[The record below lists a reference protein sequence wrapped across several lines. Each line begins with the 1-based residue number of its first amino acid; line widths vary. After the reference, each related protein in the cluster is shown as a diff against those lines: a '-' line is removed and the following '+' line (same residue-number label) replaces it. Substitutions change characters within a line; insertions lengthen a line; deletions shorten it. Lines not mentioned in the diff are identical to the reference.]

1 MKEIHIGEKITAK
14 RKEKGLTQQELA
26 DHLGVSKPAVSKW
39 ESSQSYPDIALIPTI
54 ASYFDIS
61 VDELFDYQ
69 PQLTKQAIAK
79 IYMNLAK
86 KFTDEGFE
94 IAYAELSAVIKK
106 YYACWPLLQNM
117 GVLLLNY
124 ASMAEN
130 PKRTEEVLSEA
141 IALFDRIADYCEDV
155 STLRKLPYLKATAY
169 LMLGRPSD
177 VIDLLEDEREIA
189 MSPDILLANAYAM
202 RNESEK
208 AVSLLQGSI
217 FIGVLGILSAYPG
230 LIWQYKEDPHT
241 LDQWMHTALGVIEL
255 FDLDTT
261 HPGTILPI
269 HINAAVLYL
278 TIGQPSKCL
287 DSLERYTKIVT
298 SPEIFPL
305 VLKGNKLFN
314 RIDHLF
320 DSFDL
325 GTAAPRSDAAIKQS
339 MKDVILNQP
348 AFVSLAGEER
358 FQKIVRAIEAL

>member
-39 ESSQSYPDIALIPTI
+39 ESSQSYPDITLIPTI

-69 PQLTKQAIAK
+69 PQLTKKAIAK
-79 IYMNLAK
+79 IYTDLAK
-86 KFTDEGFE
+86 KFTHEGFE
-94 IAYAELSAVIKK
+94 VAYTELSAVVKK
-106 YYACWPLLQNM
+106 YYACWPLLLNM

-124 ASMAEN
+124 ASMSGD
-130 PKRTEEVLSEA
+130 PKRTEEILSEA
-141 IALFDRIADYCEDV
+141 IALFDRIADYCEDM
-155 STLRKLPYLKATAY
+155 STLRKLPYLKSTAY

-189 MSPDILLANAYAM
+189 LSPDILLANAYAM
-202 RNESEK
+202 RNENEK

-217 FIGVLGILSAYPG
+217 FIGILGILSAYPV
-230 LIWQYKEDPHT
+230 LIWQYKEDPQM
-241 LDQWMHTALGVIEL
+241 LDQWMHTAIGVIDL

-261 HPGTILPI
+261 HPGTILPF

-278 TIGQPSKCL
+278 TIGEMSKCL
-287 DSLERYTKIVT
+287 DHLEQYTKIVT
-298 SPEIFPL
+298 FPGIFPL
-305 VLKGNKLFN
+305 VLKGNKLFDK
-314 RIDHLF
+314 IDGMF
-320 DSFDL
+320 DSLDL

-339 MKDVILNQP
+339 MKDVILKQP
-348 AFVSLAGEER
+348 AFASLASEER